1 MKASTIFLVLLGL
14 SVAAIGALFATLMWQ
29 SYGRAVEQRG
39 WPQVEGVV
47 LSCEVEEWKH
57 DEFSPQEYRLK
68 LLYGYEWKGEAMTG
82 ERYDFR
88 GNASYNKRQKLD
100 GIVKSLPAG
109 ARTIVYVSPADP
121 EFTMLKPDSKAAGYS
136 IWFPLLFVA
145 GGLGISFKAVRK
157 EIACRGSSRPASA

>member
-1 MKASTIFLVLLGL
+1 MKAPTIFLVLLGL

-39 WPQVEGVV
+39 WPQVEALV
-47 LSCEVEEWKH
+47 LSSEVEEWRH
-57 DEFSPQEYRLK
+57 DEFSPKEYRLR
-68 LLYGYEWKGEAMTG
+68 LLYGYEWNGEAKTG

-88 GNASYNKRQKLD
+88 GNASYNKRAKWD

-109 ARTIVYVSPADP
+109 ASTIVYVNPTDP
-121 EFTMLKPDSKAAGYS
+121 DFTMLKPDSKAAGYS

-145 GGLGISFKAVRK
+145 GGLGIAFKALSKNPVTR
-157 EIACRGSSRPASA
+157 RGT